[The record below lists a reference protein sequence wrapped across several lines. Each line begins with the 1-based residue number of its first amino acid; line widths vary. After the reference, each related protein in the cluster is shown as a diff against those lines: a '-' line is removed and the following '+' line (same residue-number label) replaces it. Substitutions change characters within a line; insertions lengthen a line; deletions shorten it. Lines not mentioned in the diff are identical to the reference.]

1 MISCSLKQQVW
12 LRGGENIQSPTATRP
27 EMQLIQLCW
36 YSTKYWPLKDKTWD
50 NNFIHYSG
58 GIDPVN
64 DIRFQSACKQLVNEI
79 DTPRT
84 RLPSLKMKY
93 NEGDPKGIH
102 DIVLRYCTM
111 EVDHSFS
118 TLFAL

>member
-50 NNFIHYSG
+50 KNSG
-58 GIDPVN
+58 QSFPVLLWPNRVQDP
-64 DIRFQSACKQLVNEI
+64 
-79 DTPRT
+79 
-84 RLPSLKMKY
+84 
-93 NEGDPKGIH
+93 
-102 DIVLRYCTM
+102 
-111 EVDHSFS
+111 
-118 TLFAL
+118 ALQTD